1 MFSLYYYLF
10 VALVSVVFFLWSMR
24 RREIFRIEVREGRAE
39 VVRGRVPPGMLGEIR
54 ALVAQPPPVRRAT
67 IFAFRGL
74 SAARIYASGD
84 LDASRQQRIRNI
96 FSLYPTAQ
104 LRVAEEPESRSV
116 WEMLGLMIKWLIGRR

>member
-1 MFSLYYYLF
+1 MFSLYCYLF

-24 RREIFRIEVREGRAE
+24 RREIFRLEVREGRAE

-84 LDASRQQRIRNI
+84 LDASRAQRIRNI

-104 LRVAEEPESRSV
+104 LRAAEEPESRSV